1 MFIERAQQ
9 QVEPIII
16 KIDNLLDLGN
26 KLLEHGVDWYLWGKE
41 GTTKN
46 LMALYKELKR
56 GESVLYEDSDKKL
69 KRKVTKVAID
79 VIHRDN
85 EGNQYRLYEE
95 FLEKDGWFKR
105 GGDGHLK
112 RGVQE
117 KALPGEDPFATVF
130 RGLKEEMKIKRKKLK
145 GPDLEGLIYLSSS
158 PEERESRGF
167 PGLRTV
173 YSYHDFIFELPERFY
188 KPEGYIVKES
198 GFKTRLVWEKIV

>member
-56 GESVLYEDSDKKL
+56 
-69 KRKVTKVAID
+69 
-79 VIHRDN
+79 
-85 EGNQYRLYEE
+85 
-95 FLEKDGWFKR
+95 
-105 GGDGHLK
+105 
-112 RGVQE
+112 
-117 KALPGEDPFATVF
+117 EDPFATVF